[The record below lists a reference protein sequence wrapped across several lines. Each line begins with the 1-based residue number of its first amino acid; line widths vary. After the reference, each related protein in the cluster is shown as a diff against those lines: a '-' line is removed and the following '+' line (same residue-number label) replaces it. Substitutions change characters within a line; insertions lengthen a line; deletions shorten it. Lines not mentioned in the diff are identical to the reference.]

1 MKIESPRW
9 CWLGWVHPAMPFL
22 VWLPLALGSIGWG
35 ISRWG
40 LSLEQVFLLA
50 LSALLSW
57 SLLEYILHRWLF
69 HPFQTGGILER
80 LARSTHGKHHDQPD
94 HPASALVPP
103 VNAAIILIVL
113 GGIFFLVLPVYALT
127 VFMGFFILG
136 YLFYEGVHLAIHHCK
151 PKTRLGRFL
160 RNHHLNHHKV
170 ESKGNFGV
178 SSPLWDWLLGT
189 WTHLKGRN

>member
-1 MKIESPRW
+1 MQTESPQW

-50 LSALLSW
+50 LPALLSW

-94 HPASALVPP
+94 HPASACRQLMGH
-103 VNAAIILIVL
+103 ILLVL
-113 GGIFFLVLPVYALT
+113 GGIFLVLPVYALAI
-127 VFMGFFILG
+127 FMGFFVLS
-136 YLFYEGVHLAIHHCK
+136 YLFMKGYIWLFTTVNPRRGWGV
-151 PKTRLGRFL
+151 L
-160 RNHHLNHHKV
+160 RNHHLNHHRWK
-170 ESKGNFGV
+170 
-178 SSPLWDWLLGT
+178 
-189 WTHLKGRN
+189 